1 MPARPAGELTVDALG
16 DPEFADI
23 EAAAVRI
30 ASHTRRTPLLESAE
44 LSARFGVQ
52 VAFKCENLQ
61 EAGAFKSR
69 GAVNAVFS
77 LADEVAARGVATHS
91 SGNHAAALA
100 RAAQRRGIPAFI
112 VMPRGAARIKRAAVE
127 GFGGRVVECE
137 PTLKA
142 REAAAAT
149 LLAETGATLVH
160 PYDNP
165 LVIAGQGTIA
175 LELVAAT
182 ERPDA
187 VLVPVGGGGLLAGT
201 ALVVRRCWP
210 GTRIIGVEP
219 AGADDAAR
227 SFATGQLQP
236 QPDPHTIADGLRGA
250 MSARTLRLAR
260 AHVDAI
266 VTVEE
271 ASIVG
276 AMRLLFERLKLVVE
290 PSGAVPVAALL
301 ERSIDARRVVVVLSG
316 GNVDLEA
323 LPWSAVNPL

>member
-1 MPARPAGELTVDALG
+1 MDSMG
-16 DPEFADI
+16 DPEFRDI
-23 EAAAVRI
+23 EAAAERI
-30 ASHTRRTPLLESAE
+30 AAHTRRTPLLDSPD
-44 LSARFGVQ
+44 LSERFGLQ
-52 VAFKCENLQ
+52 VTFKCENLQ
-61 EAGAFKSR
+61 QAGAFKSR
-69 GAVNAVFS
+69 GAVNAVFA
-77 LADEVAARGVATHS
+77 LAEDAARRGVATHS

-112 VMPRGAARIKRAAVE
+112 VMPRGAPRVKREAVE
-127 GFGGRVVECE
+127 RFGGRVIECA

-142 REAAAAT
+142 REAAAAE
-149 LLAETGATLVH
+149 LVAETGATLVH
-160 PYDNP
+160 PYDNA

-175 LELVAAT
+175 LELAAAA

-201 ALVVRRCWP
+201 ALAVRRLWP
-210 GTRIIGVEP
+210 GTRVIGVEP

-227 SFATGQLQP
+227 SFASGELQP

-250 MSARTLRLAR
+250 MSERTLRLAR
-260 AHVDAI
+260 RNVDAI

-271 ASIVG
+271 PSIVG

-301 ERSIDARRVVVVLSG
+301 ERAIDARRVIVVLSG
-316 GNVDLEA
+316 GNVDLDA
-323 LPWSAVNPL
+323 LPWAAVDPL